1 MSISFRRYEILI
13 PLRFNDGQPVPEVLI
28 AETLLELRQRFGAI
42 SSETQVIRGQ
52 WEAEGQVYRDEHC
65 RVFVDV
71 EDSPANRQFFLQL
84 KQQLKQRFQQIDIWM
99 TSHPVDVL

>member
-1 MSISFRRYEILI
+1 MSISFRRYGILI

-28 AETLLELRQRFGAI
+28 AGTLLALRQRFDAI
-42 SSETQVIRGQ
+42 SSETQIIRGQ
-52 WEAEGQVYRDEHC
+52 WEAEGQVFRDEHC

-71 EDSPANRQFFLQL
+71 EDSPASWEFFFQFKQGL
-84 KQQLKQRFQQIDIWM
+84 KLCFQQIDIWV